1 MGFFYAYLVLT
12 KIFVI
17 FNYMRKYILI
27 LAVGVTLT
35 LAACGTGSSTNEATD
50 STGAKVDTAAVTAVD
65 TTAQTPGGGAEA
77 TTTEDGLKKPS
88 VEEVK

>member
-1 MGFFYAYLVLT
+1 MV
-12 KIFVI
+12 
-17 FNYMRKYILI
+17 
-27 LAVGVTLT
+27 VGVTLT

-65 TTAQTPGGGAEA
+65 TTAQTPGGADA